1 MRTFAMILSVAGL
14 GLALVACGGE
24 APVPETPPVPTAAPE
39 APSAA
44 PSAAPE
50 AKAPEAPSATP
61 AAPPP
66 PPKKTAKEILD
77 AGGTFAFSLA
87 DSADAKKLADEACE
101 KKAKKDAKK
110 LEACQKETGEAAA
123 GEGIRFEAKDGKL
136 VFVSFGT
143 EKGKE
148 VVYIKSAM
156 KLGKEDGGKITLLP
170 DGKPEGKMAKGP
182 APKEMAFEV
191 DETTVKMTDP
201 MGKKG
206 VLVYKKK

>member
-1 MRTFAMILSVAGL
+1 MRFSATFLASAL
-14 GLALVACGGE
+14 GLALAACGGE
-24 APVPETPPVPTAAPE
+24 TPAPETPPAPSAVPE
-39 APSAA
+39 APSALPAAASAA

-50 AKAPEAPSATP
+50 A
-61 AAPPP
+61 PPP
-66 PPKKTAKEILD
+66 PPAKKTAKEILE

-87 DSADAKKLADEACE
+87 DSADAKKASDEACG

-110 LEACQKETGEAAA
+110 LEACQKDAADAAA
-123 GEGIRFEAKDGKL
+123 GEGIRFESKDGKL
-136 VFVSFGT
+136 TFVSFGM

-156 KLGKEDGGKITLLP
+156 KLGKEDAGKIALSP
-170 DGKPEGKMAKGP
+170 DGKVEGKMAKGP
-182 APKEMAFEV
+182 APKEIAFEV
-191 DETTVKMTDP
+191 DESTVKMTDP